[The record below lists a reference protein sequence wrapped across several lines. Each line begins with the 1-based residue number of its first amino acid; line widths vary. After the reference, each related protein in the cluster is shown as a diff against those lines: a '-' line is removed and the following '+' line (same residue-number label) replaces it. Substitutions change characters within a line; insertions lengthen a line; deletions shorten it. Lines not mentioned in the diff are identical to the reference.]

1 MGLKFSMKK
10 IKLLM
15 NEGTTNKAI
24 LKLYVFSLNQARPI
38 LVKRRLKNFFF
49 VNSRSH
55 YRNYFMQKFKWCLA
69 LNKTK
74 MQQECKQWATVKNL
88 FNITNKEITRIVKH

>member
-1 MGLKFSMKK
+1 MKK

-49 VNSRSH
+49 VNSDHITAIIS
-55 YRNYFMQKFKWCLA
+55 C
-69 LNKTK
+69 
-74 MQQECKQWATVKNL
+74 KNL
-88 FNITNKEITRIVKH
+88 SGASL

>member
-24 LKLYVFSLNQARPI
+24 LKRYVFSLNQASLI

-49 VNSRSH
+49 VNSGSH
-55 YRNYFMQKFKWCLA
+55 
-69 LNKTK
+69 
-74 MQQECKQWATVKNL
+74 
-88 FNITNKEITRIVKH
+88 